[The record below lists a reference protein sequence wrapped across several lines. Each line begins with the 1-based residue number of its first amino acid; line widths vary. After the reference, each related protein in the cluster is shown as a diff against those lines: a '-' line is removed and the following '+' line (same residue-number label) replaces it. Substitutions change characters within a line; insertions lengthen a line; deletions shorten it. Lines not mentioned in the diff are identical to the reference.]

1 MTNEWEPR
9 LPFLMKNYDSMI
21 KFGMLTI
28 HVIDERLNIT
38 YMISLYIVLV
48 IFLIIATAFFVATEF
63 AIVKLRPSRIDQLV
77 TEGNKKAI
85 AVQKVT
91 SNLDGYLSAC
101 QLGITITALGLGW
114 LGEPTVEL
122 LLHPVFEYFHLPAQ
136 VTATLSFLVAFAFI
150 TFLHVVL
157 GELAPKTV
165 AIQKA
170 EAISLMFAGPIILFY
185 RVMYPF
191 IWVLNGSAALLI
203 RLFGFKPAKEHEEAH
218 SEEELRIILS
228 ESYQS
233 GEINQAEYGYVNRIF
248 NFDDLKAQE
257 IMVPRTDMVC
267 LYQDK
272 SLEENL
278 KIIKEEQYTRFPV
291 VKENKD
297 NIVGMINTK
306 EFFLHYTDNSNLD
319 FSTMIRPVLTVQDG
333 TAIKTLLKEMQKQRV
348 HIAVLVDEYGGTAG
362 MVTIEDILEEI
373 VGEIRDEFDAEERS
387 EIEKINDKHI
397 VADGKVLLSEVSGL
411 FGIHIEKEGFD
422 TIGGWLYGQQPLIK
436 EGEEWNYHGLK
447 LIVKKKEKHRIRR
460 VEIIQD

>member
-1 MTNEWEPR
+1 MTIGWEPR
-9 LPFLMKNYDSMI
+9 LPFLVENFHSII

-28 HVIDERLNIT
+28 YVIDERLNIT
-38 YMISLYIVLV
+38 YMISLYILLV
-48 IFLIIATAFFVATEF
+48 AVLIIATAFFVATEF
-63 AIVKLRPSRIDQLV
+63 AIIKLRPSRVDQLV
-77 TEGNKKAI
+77 LEGNKKAI

-122 LLHPVFEYFHLPAQ
+122 LLHPVFEYFHLPPQ
-136 VTATLSFLVAFAFI
+136 LTTTLSFLVAFAFI

-170 EAISLMFAGPIILFY
+170 EAISLMFARPIILFY
-185 RVMYPF
+185 RLMYPF
-191 IWVLNGSAALLI
+191 IWILNGSAALFI

-218 SEEELRIILS
+218 SEDELRIILS

-267 LYQDK
+267 IYQDK

-297 NIVGMINTK
+297 NVVGMINTK
-306 EFFLHYTDNSNLD
+306 EFFLHYTDNPNLD
-319 FSTMIRPVLTVQDG
+319 LSTMIRPALTVQDG
-333 TAIKTLLKEMQKQRV
+333 TPIKTLLKEMQKQRV

-387 EIEKINDKHI
+387 EIEKINDSHI
-397 VADGKVLLSEVSGL
+397 IADGKVLLSEVSEL

-460 VEIIQD
+460 VEIIQE

>member
-1 MTNEWEPR
+1 M
-9 LPFLMKNYDSMI
+9 LSVYVKN
-21 KFGMLTI
+21 
-28 HVIDERLNIT
+28 ERLNNA
-38 YMISLYIVLV
+38 YMISLYIILV
-48 IFLIIATAFFVATEF
+48 VVLIIATAFFVATEF

-77 TEGNKKAI
+77 LEGNKKAV
-85 AVQKVT
+85 AVQRVT

-170 EAISLMFAGPIILFY
+170 EAVSLMFAGPIILFY

-191 IWVLNGSAALLI
+191 IWVLNGSAALFI
-203 RLFGFKPAKEHEEAH
+203 RLFGLKPAKEHEEAH

-278 KIIKEEQYTRFPV
+278 RIIKEEQYTRFPV
-291 VKENKD
+291 VNENKD
-297 NIVGMINTK
+297 NMVGMINTK
-306 EFFLHYTDNSNLD
+306 EFFLHYTDNANLD
-319 FSTMIRPVLTVQDG
+319 FATMIRPVLTVQDA
-333 TAIKTLLKEMQKQRV
+333 TPIKTLLKEMQKQRV
-348 HIAVLVDEYGGTAG
+348 HIAVLVDEYGGTSG

-387 EIEKINDKHI
+387 EIEKLGENRMIL
-397 VADGKVLLSEVSGL
+397 DGKVLLSEVSEL
-411 FGIHIEKEGFD
+411 FDIHIEKEGFD

-436 EGEEWNYHGLK
+436 EGEEWNYHGLTF
-447 LIVKKKEKHRIRR
+447 IVKKKEKHRIRR
-460 VEIIQD
+460 VEIKKSNSI